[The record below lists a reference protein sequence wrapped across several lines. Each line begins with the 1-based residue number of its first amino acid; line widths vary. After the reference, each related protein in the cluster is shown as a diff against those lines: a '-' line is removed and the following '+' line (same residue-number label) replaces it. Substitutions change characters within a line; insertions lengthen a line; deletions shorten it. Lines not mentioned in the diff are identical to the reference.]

1 MYSGVANSPETYLKE
16 NVAPEGTTIYL
27 NDTSVLGDLPTLA
40 VIGTDQ
46 NAETVL
52 VKSKRSDGG
61 LEIQRAVEGLAKKWE
76 KATVVARNFTNYDYK
91 TLKENIE
98 LLNDDKVSKATGK
111 GLSTNDFTTAEQ
123 TKLKG
128 IEAGANKTIIVN
140 DLTTGGTTKALSAE
154 QGKMLFQNVDDGK
167 LQIANAIID
176 KGQSGV
182 SNNSSFQEL
191 ATKIKGIKTGYGV
204 GDVIKPADVKVLS
217 HKEEKV
223 TKIWE
228 FTGHTGL
235 VNTLAVD
242 SQGYVYSGGN
252 DKKVMKI
259 SPQGTKIWEFTGNI
273 NWVFALAIDSQGNIY
288 SGSGDN
294 KIMKISPQGQKI
306 WEFTEHTSEVHG
318 LAVDSQDNSYS
329 CSYGR
334 VIKISPQG
342 QKIWEFTGYTEPIYA
357 LTVDNQDNI
366 YAGGSGGKVM
376 KISPQGQK
384 IWELVGH
391 TSSVTTV
398 AVDSQ
403 GNVYSGSWDKKVMK
417 ISPNGTKIWEFTEHK
432 DTVYAL
438 AVDSQGNIYS
448 GSGDNKIMKIS
459 PQGQKIWEFT
469 RSIWIKTVA
478 VDSQGNIYS
487 SGGSYNIAKLH
498 QNIEQVI
505 TGYEVLR

>member
-76 KATVVARNFTNYDYK
+76 KATAVARNFTNYDYK

-154 QGKMLFQNVDDGK
+154 QGKILFQNVNDGK
-167 LQIANAIID
+167 TQIANAIID

-182 SNNSSFQEL
+182 SNNSNFQEL
-191 ATKIKGIKTGYGV
+191 ATKIRSIKTGYGV

-217 HKEEKV
+217 HTEEKQPN
-223 TKIWE
+223 KIWE
-228 FTGHTGL
+228 FT
-235 VNTLAVD
+235 
-242 SQGYVYSGGN
+242 
-252 DKKVMKI
+252 
-259 SPQGTKIWEFTGNI
+259 
-273 NWVFALAIDSQGNIY
+273 
-288 SGSGDN
+288 
-294 KIMKISPQGQKI
+294 
-306 WEFTEHTSEVHG
+306 
-318 LAVDSQDNSYS
+318 
-329 CSYGR
+329 
-334 VIKISPQG
+334 
-342 QKIWEFTGYTEPIYA
+342 
-357 LTVDNQDNI
+357 
-366 YAGGSGGKVM
+366 
-376 KISPQGQK
+376 
-384 IWELVGH
+384 GH

-398 AVDSQ
+398 AVD
-403 GNVYSGSWDKKVMK
+403 N
-417 ISPNGTKIWEFTEHK
+417 NGY
-432 DTVYAL
+432 V
-438 AVDSQGNIYS
+438 YS
-448 GSGDNKIMKIS
+448 GSGDKKVM
-459 PQGQKIWEFT
+459 
-469 RSIWIKTVA
+469 
-478 VDSQGNIYS
+478 
-487 SGGSYNIAKLH
+487 KLH

-505 TGYEVLR
+505 TGYEVLK